1 MEKIMAKERRTK
13 TQIFF
18 DIITAVIDGTQN
30 NESIVL
36 TRIQVKCNTS
46 YDKLTK
52 YLAEMEDRGMI
63 EKGKSITVTV
73 RGMEFHKDYS
83 RINELINEMNEKF

>member
-1 MEKIMAKERRTK
+1 
-13 TQIFF
+13 
-18 DIITAVIDGTQN
+18 
-30 NESIVL
+30 
-36 TRIQVKCNTS
+36 
-46 YDKLTK
+46 
-52 YLAEMEDRGMI
+52 MEDRGMI

>member
-1 MEKIMAKERRTK
+1 MVKERRTK

-18 DIITAVIDGTQN
+18 DIITAVIDDTQN
-30 NESIVL
+30 NESIIL

-73 RGMEFHKDYS
+73 RGMEFHRNYS
-83 RINELINEMNEKF
+83 RINDLINEINEKF

>member
-1 MEKIMAKERRTK
+1 MEKIMVKERRTK

-18 DIITAVIDGTQN
+18 DIITSVIDDTQN

-52 YLAEMEDRGMI
+52 YLAEMENRGMI

-73 RGMEFHKDYS
+73 RGMEFHRDYS
-83 RINELINEMNEKF
+83 RINDLINEINEKF